1 MSNKNIN
8 EKPVMPNGGKNVNF
22 GFVFFVV
29 MLVVAGIFYLLNGR
43 LTSYPEITYSD
54 FITAVSSNRVIEVE
68 IINESI
74 VEGVMYSDT
83 SASTTS
89 KMFFKTIIPYNDNS
103 LITLLEQ
110 HKVNVKGVQQGEG
123 FLSALLEYL
132 PILIFMLIF
141 FSFIARQN
149 ASMNNKGLQFGRSK
163 ARIYSGGKKVM
174 FSDVAGQ
181 EEAKRELADV
191 IDFLKNPQK
200 YISMGAKIPTGILLV
215 GNPGTGKTLL
225 ARAVAGEANVSF
237 LHISGSDFVEMFVG
251 VGASRVRDLFEQG
264 RRMAPAIIFID
275 EIDAVGRARGA
286 GFGGGH
292 DEREQTLNQM
302 LVEMDGFENKDG
314 VIVLAATNR
323 PDVLDPALL
332 RPGRFDRQ
340 VTVSLPD
347 IKEREAI
354 LAVHASK
361 IPLDKDVDLSRVA
374 RSTPGMSGAELAS
387 LVNEAALFAAGKNI
401 DKVSNVEFE
410 EARDKLLMGVA
421 RETMVMPEKEK
432 RMTACHEAG
441 HAIPYYYLEHASPLH
456 KVSII
461 PRGRAL
467 GVTVGIPEE
476 DSYSHTKTWLEDQ
489 LVILYGGYAAESLIY
504 ADTTTGTQNDIMR
517 ATEIARKMVCEWGMS
532 SEMGA
537 VSYGQEDEPIFM
549 GRDIGRHKMFSD
561 ETACKIDIAVS
572 DILKKAY
579 DRAYSI
585 LQEHKDQ
592 LEKLTEALVERET
605 MSDAEI
611 RDLLGF
617 EPYCKTE

>member
-8 EKPVMPNGGKNVNF
+8 NKPPMPNGGKNVNF
-22 GFVFFVV
+22 GFVFLVV
-29 MLVVAGIFYLLNGR
+29 MLITAGIYYLFSNR
-43 LTSYPEITYSD
+43 VSSSSEITYSE
-54 FITAVSSNRVIEVE
+54 FIAAVSSNRVIEVE
-68 IINESI
+68 IINESL
-74 VEGVMYSDT
+74 VEGIMFSDT

-89 KMFFKTIIPYNDNS
+89 KVFFKTVIPYNDTS
-103 LITLLEQ
+103 LMALLEE
-110 HKVNVKGVQQGEG
+110 HNVNVTGVKQGEG
-123 FLSALLEYL
+123 FFAILLEYL
-132 PILIFMLIF
+132 PIILIMFLF
-141 FSFIARQN
+141 LSFIARQN

-314 VIVLAATNR
+314 IIVLAATNR

-374 RSTPGMSGAELAS
+374 RATPGMSGAELAS
-387 LVNEAALFAAGKNI
+387 LVNEAALFAAGKNVN
-401 DKVSNVEFE
+401 KVSNVEFE

-432 RMTACHEAG
+432 KMTACHEAG

-467 GVTVGIPEE
+467 GVTIGIPEE

-572 DILKKAY
+572 DILKNAY
-579 DRAYSI
+579 NRAFAI

-617 EPYCKTE
+617 EP

>member
-1 MSNKNIN
+1 
-8 EKPVMPNGGKNVNF
+8 
-22 GFVFFVV
+22 
-29 MLVVAGIFYLLNGR
+29 
-43 LTSYPEITYSD
+43 
-54 FITAVSSNRVIEVE
+54 
-68 IINESI
+68 
-74 VEGVMYSDT
+74 
-83 SASTTS
+83 
-89 KMFFKTIIPYNDNS
+89 
-103 LITLLEQ
+103 
-110 HKVNVKGVQQGEG
+110 
-123 FLSALLEYL
+123 
-132 PILIFMLIF
+132 
-141 FSFIARQN
+141 
-149 ASMNNKGLQFGRSK
+149 
-163 ARIYSGGKKVM
+163 
-174 FSDVAGQ
+174 
-181 EEAKRELADV
+181 
-191 IDFLKNPQK
+191 
-200 YISMGAKIPTGILLV
+200 
-215 GNPGTGKTLL
+215 
-225 ARAVAGEANVSF
+225 
-237 LHISGSDFVEMFVG
+237 
-251 VGASRVRDLFEQG
+251 
-264 RRMAPAIIFID
+264 
-275 EIDAVGRARGA
+275 
-286 GFGGGH
+286 
-292 DEREQTLNQM
+292 
-302 LVEMDGFENKDG
+302 
-314 VIVLAATNR
+314 
-323 PDVLDPALL
+323 
-332 RPGRFDRQ
+332 GRFDRQ

-361 IPLDKDVDLSRVA
+361 IPMDKDVDLSRVA

-611 RDLLGF
+611 RDLLCF